1 MALTMKRLLK
11 KLLSSQKGQALP
23 MVLILMAMSGLI
35 LTPLLSYM
43 GSGLKAGETYENIA
57 EEFYAADAGV
67 EDGLWH
73 IKYDLLTEL
82 FSDYEP
88 YLYNHDY
95 DYPSN
100 YTLEV
105 NDIDVDVSISNI
117 WIPKDIAVP
126 SLSQAEELI
135 GAGKLIIIGSV
146 PAELTQQVNIYYY
159 KEPSDG
165 SLIIDEI
172 GIWLPPGVDYNP
184 TGNNTLE
191 SHLDS
196 IAQDYT
202 REITTH
208 AGGKAV
214 VWTFTEPL
222 LFTELPG
229 VEPTDTPM
237 VSSFVFGYS
246 AAQAERAPEAVAWI
260 TTSGVSDIPYAWD
273 ADVRVFNI
281 TSVAEGTTVDAY
293 AVRSEMRETGSAI
306 SGDYRAIGNTLM
318 IDQDPWHMPPVREI
332 LLSESDSTID
342 DIPDNAHVDKVY
354 LYWSAWLE
362 EGGQQQVLFED
373 DCDDIDNGNW
383 YHSYYSDWS
392 DYPSGYPGGPGGP
405 GYPGYPGGYSY
416 AFQAHHNYYGDRELE
431 MVNPLDLSE
440 YEPGAITVSWSYWL
454 YQNNI
459 ESSDCLQYAISNTSG
474 WSSWFNVFCDDGY
487 GGGSTS
493 PQSFSFTVPN
503 DYMTDS
509 FRISFRISGFEGYN
523 EIVIID
529 DIRVESELDTL
540 ADTQVNFKI
549 NGQQVY
555 YADDEYGNPTV
566 PTIGYQPI
574 IAEQWTVLENG
585 PSDFSYS
592 CRAEV
597 TELVQSFAD
606 HGNAIYTVGGVSG
619 TTHSQWSYAGW
630 SLLVIYSSPET
641 QRHQIYLYDDFLYM
655 APHTEGLE
663 FPISGFIVPD
673 PIAGETIAARI
684 TCFVGDGDD
693 YYSGDFIA
701 INAPDVPGY
710 QIADSYKLWDGI
722 TLSAPSFP
730 PWLPNTSSSPN
741 NVWNSRS
748 TGFGGSTI
756 DGVDIDTFSIP
767 WGDPPSSGL
776 LKPGDSSAT
785 IVLNFADPNP
795 MYAELIDFIYI
806 IISFRSRTI
815 TGGTITYLVED

>member
-1 MALTMKRLLK
+1 MKRILK
-11 KLLSSQKGQALP
+11 RLLSSQKGQALP
-23 MVLILMAMSGLI
+23 MVLILMVMSGLI
-35 LTPLLSYM
+35 VAPLLSYM
-43 GSGLKAGETYENIA
+43 SSGLKAGETYENIA
-57 EEFYAADAGV
+57 DEFYAADAGI

-82 FSDYEP
+82 FSDYER

-95 DYPSN
+95 DYPPT
-100 YTLEV
+100 YPLEV
-105 NDIDVDVSISNI
+105 NNIDVDVSISNV
-117 WIPKDIAVP
+117 WIPKDIPVP
-126 SLSQAEELI
+126 SLNEAQSLI
-135 GAGKLIIIGSV
+135 GASKLIIIGSV
-146 PAELTQQVNIYYY
+146 PAELTQQVKIYYY

-165 SLIIDEI
+165 PLIIDEI
-172 GIWLPPGVDYNP
+172 GVWLPPGVDYNP
-184 TGNNTLE
+184 AGNNTLE
-191 SHLDS
+191 NHLDS
-196 IAQDYT
+196 LAQDYT

-229 VEPTDTPM
+229 VDPSDTPM
-237 VSSFVFGYS
+237 VSAFTFSFS

-293 AVRSEMRETGSAI
+293 AVRSEMREMGSAI

-318 IDQDPWHMPPVREI
+318 IDQDPWHMPPVREV
-332 LLSESDSTID
+332 LLSESNSTVD
-342 DIPDNAHVDKVY
+342 DIPDNAHVDKAY
-354 LYWSAWLE
+354 LYWSAWLA

-383 YHSYYSDWS
+383 YHSYYSDWQN
-392 DYPSGYPGGPGGP
+392 
-405 GYPGYPGGYSY
+405 YPGYYYGNY
-416 AFQAHHNYYGDRELE
+416 AFQAHHYSSGDRELQ
-431 MVNPLDLSE
+431 MANALKLSG
-440 YEPGAITVSWSYWL
+440 YEPGTITVSWSYWL

-459 ESSDCLQYAISNTSG
+459 ESGDCLQYAIRNTSG
-474 WSSWFNVFCDDGY
+474 WSGWFNVFCDDGY

-493 PQSFSFTVPN
+493 PQSFSFTVPDN
-503 DYMTDS
+503 YMTDS
-509 FRISFRISGFEGYN
+509 FRIKFRISGFDGYN

-529 DIRVESELDTL
+529 DIRVESDLETL

-566 PTIGYQPI
+566 PAAGYQPI
-574 IAEQWTVLENG
+574 DAEQWTVLENG

-592 CRAEV
+592 CREDV
-597 TELVQSFAD
+597 TELVQSYAD
-606 HGNAIYTVGGVSG
+606 HGNAVYTVGGVNG
-619 TTHSQWSYAGW
+619 TTNSQWSYAGW
-630 SLLVIYSSPET
+630 SLVVIYSSPET
-641 QRHQIYLYDDFLYM
+641 QRHQLYLYDDFLYI
-655 APHTEGLE
+655 APNTEGLT
-663 FPISGFIVPD
+663 FPISGFIVPE
-673 PIAGETIAARI
+673 PIAGETIAAKI

-710 QIADSYKLWDGI
+710 QIANSYKLWDGI

-730 PWLPNTSSSPN
+730 PRMPNNASSPN

-748 TGFGGSTI
+748 RGFGGSVI
-756 DGVDIDTFSIP
+756 DGVDIDTFYIP

-776 LKPGDSSAT
+776 LKPGDSSAK

-795 MYAELIDFIYI
+795 VYAELIDFIYI